1 MDPRLDHALGACE
14 FSYVDPKVM
23 IAGNDPKKPG
33 NRYKQAKRDAVFFEH
48 TATGYNQGVIM
59 TNRNLMLNKY
69 SIGTGD
75 RFAHQA
81 KAQLQA
87 CVQALESGIEIV
99 PVWNKSNR
107 EHTIIGSEPFSARKA
122 ADAAVKELGWSLPY
136 FCDADHITLQTVDR
150 FFEPCDFFTIDVA
163 DFIGQ
168 PATEAGI
175 ESFVKKHDSLLGRI
189 QLEGVNRTFEITVED
204 LRRTAHKYLSAVK
217 KAGEVYRAI
226 AAAKGTG
233 NFIPEVSMDETEI
246 AQSPVELLIIL
257 AIIADEGIRIQT
269 IAPKFSGRFNKGVDY
284 IGDPAQFERE
294 FSLDVAVIAYAVWHF
309 GLPENLKLSV
319 HSGSDKF
326 SIYPAIHAT
335 MKRFNAGV
343 HLKTAGTTW
352 LEELIG
358 LAEAGGDG
366 LTLAKDI
373 YAEAFAHREELCAPY
388 STVIDID
395 PAKLPSPDQVR
406 GWTADQY
413 TSALR
418 HVRGA
423 AAYNCSLRQLL
434 HIGFKVAAKMGTRYL
449 DLVES
454 NETVIA
460 KNVTENL
467 YSRHIAPVFLGETH
481 DFGCDDQLRVVEPL
495 RR

>member
-1 MDPRLDHALGACE
+1 ME
-14 FSYVDPKVM
+14 
-23 IAGNDPKKPG
+23 
-33 NRYKQAKRDAVFFEH
+33 
-48 TATGYNQGVIM
+48 
-59 TNRNLMLNKY
+59 NRNLKLSKY
-69 SIGTGD
+69 SVGTGD

-87 CVQALESGIEIV
+87 CIKALANGVEVV

-107 EHTIIGSEPFSARKA
+107 EHTIIGSEPTLARQA
-122 ADAAVKELGWSLPY
+122 ADAAVKALDWKLPY
-136 FCDADHITLQTVDR
+136 FCDADHINLQTVGR
-150 FFEPCDFFTIDVA
+150 FLDSCDFYTLDVA

-168 PATEAGI
+168 AAPEADIDG
-175 ESFVKKHDSLLGRI
+175 FVKRHPKLLGRI
-189 QLEGVNRTFEITVED
+189 GLEGTGEAFEITAEN
-204 LRRTAHKYLSAVK
+204 LRQTAQKYLTAVK
-217 KAGEVYRAI
+217 KAGEVYRTI
-226 AAAKGTG
+226 VAAKGAG
-233 NFIPEVSMDETEI
+233 NFIPEVSMDETDS

-257 AIIADEGIRIQT
+257 AAIADEDIPVQT

-284 IGDPAQFERE
+284 IGDVAQFGRE
-294 FSLDVAVIAYAVWHF
+294 FELDVAAIAYAVTHF

-326 SIYPAIHAT
+326 SIYPAIHAA
-335 MKRFNAGV
+335 MKKFNAGV

-358 LAEAGGDG
+358 LAEAGGEG
-366 LTLAKDI
+366 LALAKDI
-373 YAEAFAHREELCAPY
+373 YADAYAHREELCAPY
-388 STVIDID
+388 ATVIDID

-406 GWTADQY
+406 GWSSEQY

-423 AAYNCSLRQLL
+423 AAYNSSLRQLL
-434 HIGFKVAAKMGTRYL
+434 HVGFKVAAKMGRRYL
-449 DLVES
+449 DPLEA

-467 YSRHIAPVFLGETH
+467 YDRHIAPVFLG
-481 DFGCDDQLRVVEPL
+481 R
-495 RR
+495 

>member
-1 MDPRLDHALGACE
+1 
-14 FSYVDPKVM
+14 
-23 IAGNDPKKPG
+23 
-33 NRYKQAKRDAVFFEH
+33 
-48 TATGYNQGVIM
+48 
-59 TNRNLMLNKY
+59 MLSKY
-69 SIGTGD
+69 SVGTGD

-87 CVQALESGIEIV
+87 CVQALESGIEVV

-107 EHTIIGSEPFSARKA
+107 EHTIIGSEPSSVRQA
-122 ADAAVKELGWSLPY
+122 ADTAVKALAWKHPY
-136 FCDADHITLQTVDR
+136 FCDADHITLKTVGR
-150 FFEPCDFFTIDVA
+150 FLAPCDFYTIDVA

-168 PATEAGI
+168 AAPAADIGN
-175 ESFVKKHDSLLGRI
+175 FVKRHPELLGNIR
-189 QLEGVNRTFEITVED
+189 LEGADDAFQIAPEN
-204 LRRTAHKYLSAVK
+204 LRQTAEKYLTAVK

-226 AAAKGTG
+226 ENVKGAG
-233 NFIPEVSMDETEI
+233 NFIPEVSMDETDS
-246 AQSPVELLIIL
+246 AQSPVELLIVL
-257 AIIADEGIRIQT
+257 AAIADEGIPVQT

-284 IGDPAQFERE
+284 VGDVTQFERE
-294 FSLDVAVIAYAVWHF
+294 MGLDVAAIAHAVRQY

-326 SIYPAIHAT
+326 SIYPAIYAT

-366 LTLAKDI
+366 LTLAKEI
-373 YAEAFAHREELCAPY
+373 YAEAFAHRDELCAPY
-388 STVIDID
+388 ATVIDID
-395 PAKLPSPDQVR
+395 PARLPSPDEVR
-406 GWTADQY
+406 GWSSDQY

-423 AAYNCSLRQLL
+423 AAYNSSLRQLL
-434 HIGFKVAAKMGTRYL
+434 HVGFKVAAKMGRRYL
-449 DLVES
+449 DLLEA
-454 NETVIA
+454 NEAVIA

-467 YSRHIAPVFLGETH
+467 YARHIAPVFLG
-481 DFGCDDQLRVVEPL
+481 RNA
-495 RR
+495 